1 MGEICTH
8 GAMALNSFHRQ
19 RLGCSPFK
27 ALFGREP
34 TSMLAYLMRDHA
46 EVVDVVQIP
55 DKDIKLTTADL
66 ATATNAMH
74 KHVFEAT

>member
-1 MGEICTH
+1 
-8 GAMALNSFHRQ
+8 
-19 RLGCSPFK
+19 
-27 ALFGREP
+27 
-34 TSMLAYLMRDHA
+34 MRDHA